1 MATPPSRAGTKGVP
15 RARREEQILAAATEE
30 FGSRGYAAASLPAV
44 AARVGVT
51 KTLLHQYFG
60 AKQDL
65 YLACL
70 TPVGDRLVA
79 VIRAAVAEG
88 AAAGPSVTAP
98 SVTAPSA
105 AAPSAV
111 APSAVAP
118 SAAASSAAAPPAAA
132 GTPLLVLR
140 AIFTALEGRR
150 EAWFLVYETSLP
162 PGSEAARRAAE
173 YRAAVNRL
181 AADGTA
187 GLLAA
192 AGHEDPLDADAL
204 NHVWQG
210 LVATLVRW
218 WIKHPDQSPDAMA
231 RRCARL
237 FAVAAALAPAAAQG
251 DVPGN
256 LPGGAG

>member
-30 FGSRGYAAASLPAV
+30 FGAHGYAAASLPAV

-79 VIRAAVAEG
+79 VIREAVAEG
-88 AAAGPSVTAP
+88 AAAGPSG
-98 SVTAPSA
+98 
-105 AAPSAV
+105 
-111 APSAVAP
+111 
-118 SAAASSAAAPPAAA
+118 AS

-140 AIFTALEGRR
+140 AIFAALEGRR

-162 PGSEAARRAAE
+162 PDSEAARRAAE

-192 AGHEDPLDADAL
+192 AGHADPLDADAL

-251 DVPGN
+251 DAPGVAREVAPGN
-256 LPGGAG
+256 PRGGAG

>member
-15 RARREEQILAAATEE
+15 RARREEQLLAAATEE

-79 VIRAAVAEG
+79 VMRAAVAEG
-88 AAAGPSVTAP
+88 AAA
-98 SVTAPSA
+98 PSA
-105 AAPSAV
+105 AAPSA
-111 APSAVAP
+111 AGP

-162 PGSEAARRAAE
+162 PDSEAARRAAE

-192 AGHEDPLDADAL
+192 AGYADPLDADAL

>member
-98 SVTAPSA
+98 SA
-105 AAPSAV
+105 AG
-111 APSAVAP
+111 
-118 SAAASSAAAPPAAA
+118 PPAA

-162 PGSEAARRAAE
+162 PDSEAARRAAE

-192 AGHEDPLDADAL
+192 AGHADPLDADAL

-237 FAVAAALAPAAAQG
+237 FAVAAALAPGAAQG

>member
-98 SVTAPSA
+98 S
-105 AAPSAV
+105 
-111 APSAVAP
+111 
-118 SAAASSAAAPPAAA
+118 AAAPPAAA

-162 PGSEAARRAAE
+162 PDSEAARRAAE

-181 AADGTA
+181 AAEGTA

-237 FAVAAALAPAAAQG
+237 FAVAAALAPGAAQG

>member
-98 SVTAPSA
+98 SA
-105 AAPSAV
+105 AG
-111 APSAVAP
+111 
-118 SAAASSAAAPPAAA
+118 PPAA

-162 PGSEAARRAAE
+162 PDSEAARRAAE

-181 AADGTA
+181 AAEGTA

-192 AGHEDPLDADAL
+192 AGHADPLDADAL

-237 FAVAAALAPAAAQG
+237 FAVAAALAPGAAQG

>member
-88 AAAGPSVTAP
+88 AAS
-98 SVTAPSA
+98 
-105 AAPSAV
+105 
-111 APSAVAP
+111 P
-118 SAAASSAAAPPAAA
+118 SAAASSAA

-162 PGSEAARRAAE
+162 PDSEAARRAAE

-192 AGHEDPLDADAL
+192 AGHADPLDADAL

-218 WIKHPDQSPDAMA
+218 WIKHPDESPDAMA

-251 DVPGN
+251 GVPGN
-256 LPGGAG
+256 LPRGAGY

>member
-88 AAAGPSVTAP
+88 AAT
-98 SVTAPSA
+98 
-105 AAPSAV
+105 
-111 APSAVAP
+111 
-118 SAAASSAAAPPAAA
+118 AA

-162 PGSEAARRAAE
+162 PDSEAARRAAE

-237 FAVAAALAPAAAQG
+237 FAVAAALAPTAAQG

-256 LPGGAG
+256 PLGDRAD

>member
-60 AKQDL
+60 AKRDL

-79 VIRAAVAEG
+79 AIRAAVAEG
-88 AAAGPSVTAP
+88 AAAGPSASAPSATAP
-98 SVTAPSA
+98 S
-105 AAPSAV
+105 
-111 APSAVAP
+111 
-118 SAAASSAAAPPAAA
+118 AAA

-162 PGSEAARRAAE
+162 PDSEAARRAAE

-192 AGHEDPLDADAL
+192 AGHADPLDADAL

-237 FAVAAALAPAAAQG
+237 FAVAAALAPAAADG
-251 DVPGN
+251 DVPGS

>member
-70 TPVGDRLVA
+70 APVGDRLVA
-79 VIRAAVAEG
+79 VVRAAVAEG
-88 AAAGPSVTAP
+88 AAAAP
-98 SVTAPSA
+98 SAGAPSA
-105 AAPSAV
+105 AGPSVATEAAAAAV
-111 APSAVAP
+111 AGP
-118 SAAASSAAAPPAAA
+118 SAATAA

-150 EAWFLVYETSLP
+150 EAWFLVYETALP
-162 PGSEAARRAAE
+162 PDSEAARRAAE

-237 FAVAAALAPAAAQG
+237 FAVAAALAPTAAQG

-256 LPGGAG
+256 PLGDRAD

>member
-88 AAAGPSVTAP
+88 AAAGPSAVG
-98 SVTAPSA
+98 PSA
-105 AAPSAV
+105 AT
-111 APSAVAP
+111 
-118 SAAASSAAAPPAAA
+118 

-162 PGSEAARRAAE
+162 PDSEAARRAAG

-192 AGHEDPLDADAL
+192 AGHADPLDADAL

-251 DVPGN
+251 DASGIASGN
-256 LPGGAG
+256 LPGEWAD

>member
-88 AAAGPSVTAP
+88 AAAGPS
-98 SVTAPSA
+98 A
-105 AAPSAV
+105 AAPSA
-111 APSAVAP
+111 AT
-118 SAAASSAAAPPAAA
+118 AA

-162 PGSEAARRAAE
+162 PDSEAARRAAE

-187 GLLAA
+187 GLLAS
-192 AGHEDPLDADAL
+192 AGHGDPLDADAL

-237 FAVAAALAPAAAQG
+237 FAVAAALAPTAAEG
-251 DVPGN
+251 DAPGN

>member
-98 SVTAPSA
+98 SA
-105 AAPSAV
+105 AG
-111 APSAVAP
+111 
-118 SAAASSAAAPPAAA
+118 PPAA

-162 PGSEAARRAAE
+162 PDSEAARRAAE

-237 FAVAAALAPAAAQG
+237 FAVAAALAPAVQG

>member
-30 FGSRGYAAASLPAV
+30 FGSRGYAAASLSAV

-79 VIRAAVAEG
+79 VMRAAVAEG
-88 AAAGPSVTAP
+88 AAAGPSA
-98 SVTAPSA
+98 SGPSA
-105 AAPSAV
+105 AAPS
-111 APSAVAP
+111 
-118 SAAASSAAAPPAAA
+118 AAA

-162 PGSEAARRAAE
+162 PDSEAARRAAE

-192 AGHEDPLDADAL
+192 AGHADPLDADAL

-237 FAVAAALAPAAAQG
+237 FAVAAALAPAAADG

>member
-88 AAAGPSVTAP
+88 AAAA
-98 SVTAPSA
+98 
-105 AAPSAV
+105 
-111 APSAVAP
+111 AVAP
-118 SAAASSAAAPPAAA
+118 SAAAVA

-162 PGSEAARRAAE
+162 PDSEAARRAAE

-237 FAVAAALAPAAAQG
+237 FAVAAALAPTAAQG
-251 DVPGN
+251 EVPGN
-256 LPGGAG
+256 PLGDRAD

>member
-98 SVTAPSA
+98 SAAGPS
-105 AAPSAV
+105 V
-111 APSAVAP
+111 
-118 SAAASSAAAPPAAA
+118 AAPPAAA

-162 PGSEAARRAAE
+162 PDSEAARRAAE

-181 AADGTA
+181 AAEGTA

-237 FAVAAALAPAAAQG
+237 FAVAAALAPATAQG

-256 LPGGAG
+256 VPGGAG

>member
-88 AAAGPSVTAP
+88 AAA
-98 SVTAPSA
+98 
-105 AAPSAV
+105 
-111 APSAVAP
+111 VAP
-118 SAAASSAAAPPAAA
+118 SAAGPSAAGPSAAGPAAAVA

-162 PGSEAARRAAE
+162 PDSEAARRAAE
-173 YRAAVNRL
+173 YRSAVNRL

-237 FAVAAALAPAAAQG
+237 FAVAAALAPTAAQG

-256 LPGGAG
+256 PLGDRAD

>member
-88 AAAGPSVTAP
+88 AAAGPSATGP
-98 SVTAPSA
+98 SATGPSA
-105 AAPSAV
+105 AT
-111 APSAVAP
+111 
-118 SAAASSAAAPPAAA
+118 AA

-140 AIFTALEGRR
+140 AIFTALESRR

-162 PGSEAARRAAE
+162 PDSEAARRAAE

-192 AGHEDPLDADAL
+192 AGHADPLDADAL

-251 DVPGN
+251 HVPGN
-256 LPGGAG
+256 PPGGAG

>member
-88 AAAGPSVTAP
+88 AAVGPAEAGPSA
-98 SVTAPSA
+98 AGPSA
-105 AAPSAV
+105 AT
-111 APSAVAP
+111 
-118 SAAASSAAAPPAAA
+118 

-140 AIFTALEGRR
+140 AIFAALEGRR

-162 PGSEAARRAAE
+162 PDSEAARRAAG

-192 AGHEDPLDADAL
+192 AGHADPLDADAL

-251 DVPGN
+251 DAPGIASGN
-256 LPGGAG
+256 LPGGVG

>member
-79 VIRAAVAEG
+79 VMRAAVAEG
-88 AAAGPSVTAP
+88 AAA
-98 SVTAPSA
+98 PSA
-105 AAPSAV
+105 AGPSA
-111 APSAVAP
+111 AGPSAAGP
-118 SAAASSAAAPPAAA
+118 SAAASSVAAPPAAA